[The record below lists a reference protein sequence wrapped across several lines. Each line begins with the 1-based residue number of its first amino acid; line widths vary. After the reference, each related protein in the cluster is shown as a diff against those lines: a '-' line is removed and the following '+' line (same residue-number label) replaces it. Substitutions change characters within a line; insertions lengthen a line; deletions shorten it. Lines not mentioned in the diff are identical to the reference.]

1 MKFCCKI
8 VAGWG
13 ERTLMSILPK
23 IEKCPRC
30 RAINLLRINGIV
42 YENVFKSFADWTLKK
57 ILNCRKCKI
66 ELGLFSHNS
75 IEKKDKLVW
84 IDLLRCEETYYDRLT
99 QLKID
104 ESRYEERNEK
114 YYETQ
119 KEINDIQNK
128 IRLDQIKVKIKAK
141 IQRRGVLIRYA
152 L

>member
-1 MKFCCKI
+1 
-8 VAGWG
+8 
-13 ERTLMSILPK
+13 MSILPK

-66 ELGLFSHNS
+66 ELGLFSHNN
-75 IEKKDKLVW
+75 IEKKEKLVW
-84 IDLLRCEETYYDRLT
+84 IDLLKCEESYYDYLC
-99 QLKID
+99 QLQID
-104 ESRYEERNEK
+104 KVKCKKQNVK

-128 IRLDQIKVKIKAK
+128 IRLNQIKVKIKAK
-141 IQRRGVLIRYA
+141 IEERGMLI
-152 L
+152 